1 VESSNIKPTKLL
13 WLVPIFMGLLGGILL
28 YIAVKDKDQKQANDG
43 ILVGVL
49 STIGWIFL
57 YVIIIGAFSMMNPMM
72 HF

>member
-1 VESSNIKPTKLL
+1 
-13 WLVPIFMGLLGGILL
+13 MGLLGGILL

>member
-1 VESSNIKPTKLL
+1 MESSNIKPTKLL

>member
-1 VESSNIKPTKLL
+1 MESSNIKPTKLL
-13 WLVPIFMGLLGGILL
+13 WLVTIFMGLLGGILL